1 MAGMPIMPMVHV
13 PDPWQ
18 GMGMMG
24 HGKGAKGCDDWPVLF
39 PGDPDPRW
47 RYGTRARQTIH
58 ARMQDA
64 MASWRHFP
72 MSRVSTVSLSLSVDL
87 RINRLLREVM
97 GVMGTPLGWPFEF

>member
-1 MAGMPIMPMVHV
+1 MGMAGMPIMQPMVGAV
-13 PDPWQ
+13 LPDPWQ

-24 HGKGAKGCDDWPVLF
+24 HGDAHLLF
-39 PGDPDPRW
+39 PGDPRW

>member
-1 MAGMPIMPMVHV
+1 MAGMPIMPMVGAV
-13 PDPWQ
+13 LPDPWQ

-39 PGDPDPRW
+39 P
-47 RYGTRARQTIH
+47 YGTRARQTIH

-72 MSRVSTVSLSLSVDL
+72 MSRVSTVSLSLW
-87 RINRLLREVM
+87 I
-97 GVMGTPLGWPFEF
+97 